1 MSTYIFR
8 IIGSKVS
15 VSMTAPPPKPIRT
28 PRSKFVQTLLSSCF
42 ARPSSKSL
50 LDHTASAPQSQLE
63 LSSAKTSSHNETS
76 NKPFH
81 FFDLPPEL
89 RNMVYYYSLPQ
100 DVLICGHEKPLHRL
114 WRRDL
119 GLLSVSRRVREES
132 RRILYIDTTIHIS
145 LEDFSS
151 YRAFLAWINMVEQ
164 EDVRRIKELK
174 IYAWMEL
181 NRNRDYVTSRNSCYH
196 IRLKDGLQ
204 LADEAS
210 AKILSS
216 AVIPRVKHC
225 WVSPKSHICSRPD
238 GEVCSLD
245 MFQTLLDELDWDYS
259 HFRITDIK
267 AMVNGLFQYSS
278 LHNAAQPVGDND
290 LWRLLDSPAG
300 VSLID
305 SFAYPKGRIWEHSIA
320 NSTRKLK

>member
-1 MSTYIFR
+1 
-8 IIGSKVS
+8 
-15 VSMTAPPPKPIRT
+15 MTASPLKPIRRS
-28 PRSKFVQTLLSSCF
+28 RSKPFKTLLSSCF
-42 ARPSSKSL
+42 ARPSSSKRS
-50 LDHTASAPQSQLE
+50 LDHTASAPQSQFE
-63 LSSAKTSSHNETS
+63 LSSAKTSSHKKSSS

-100 DVLICGHEKPLHRL
+100 DILICGHEKPLHRF

-119 GLLSVSRRVREES
+119 VLLSVSRKVREES
-132 RRILYIDTTIHIS
+132 RRILYVDSTIHIS

-151 YRAFLAWINMVEQ
+151 YRAYLAWINTVKQ

-181 NRNRDYVTSRNSCYH
+181 NRTRDFVTSRNSCYH
-196 IRLKDGLQ
+196 IKLKDGIQ
-204 LADEAS
+204 LGDES
-210 AKILSS
+210 IAKIISS
-216 AVIPRVKHC
+216 AVIPRVKYC
-225 WVSPKSHICSRPD
+225 WVSPKSHACSRPD
-238 GEVCSLD
+238 GEVSSLD

-259 HFRITDIK
+259 YFRMTDIK

-278 LHNAAQPVGDND
+278 LHNAAQPVGFNE
-290 LWRLLDSPAG
+290 LWRLLDSPAE

-305 SFAYPKGRIWEHSIA
+305 SFAYPKGRIWEHSNA
-320 NSTRKLK
+320 NRTRKLK

>member
-1 MSTYIFR
+1 
-8 IIGSKVS
+8 
-15 VSMTAPPPKPIRT
+15 MTAPPPKPIRT
-28 PRSKFVQTLLSSCF
+28 PRSKSVQTLLSRCF
-42 ARPSSKSL
+42 ARTPSKSS
-50 LDHTASAPQSQLE
+50 LDHTASAPQNRLK
-63 LSSAKTSSHNETS
+63 LSSAKTSSHNEST

-100 DVLICGHEKPLHRL
+100 DIVLCGNEKPLHRV

-119 GLLSVSRRVREES
+119 VLLSVSRRVREES
-132 RRILYIDTTIHIS
+132 RRILYVGSTIHIS

-151 YRAFLAWINMVEQ
+151 YRAFLAWINTVEQ
-164 EDVRRIKELK
+164 VDVRRIEELK

-181 NRNRDYVTSRNSCYH
+181 NRTLEFVTSRNICYH
-196 IRLKDGLQ
+196 VRLKGGRQ
-204 LADEAS
+204 LADES
-210 AKILSS
+210 FAKILCS
-216 AVIPRVKHC
+216 AVIPRVKYC
-225 WVSPKSHICSRPD
+225 WVSPKSHVCSRPD

-245 MFQTLLDELDWDYS
+245 LFQTLLDELDWDYS
-259 HFRITDIK
+259 HFRIADIK

-290 LWRLLDSPAG
+290 LWRLLDSPAE

-305 SFAYPKGRIWEHSIA
+305 SFAYPKGRIWEHINA
-320 NSTRKLK
+320 NRTRELK

>member
-1 MSTYIFR
+1 
-8 IIGSKVS
+8 
-15 VSMTAPPPKPIRT
+15 MTAPPPKPIIRR
-28 PRSKFVQTLLSSCF
+28 PRSKSVQTLLSGCF
-42 ARPSSKSL
+42 ARPSSSSKSS
-50 LDHTASAPQSQLE
+50 LDQKTGSAPPQNRLKV
-63 LSSAKTSSHNETS
+63 SSAKKTSSHNNTESTN

-100 DVLICGHEKPLHRL
+100 DIVICGHEKPVHNF

-119 GLLSVSRRVREES
+119 VLLSVSRRVREES
-132 RRILYIDTTIHIS
+132 RRILYVDSTIHIS

-151 YRAFLAWINMVEQ
+151 YRAFLAWINTVEQ
-164 EDVRRIKELK
+164 LDVRRIEELK

-181 NRNRDYVTSRNSCYH
+181 NRTREFVTSRNSCYH
-196 IRLKDGLQ
+196 VRLKGDGIQ
-204 LADEAS
+204 LADES
-210 AKILSS
+210 FAKILCS
-216 AVIPRVKHC
+216 AVIPRVKYC
-225 WVSPKSHICSRPD
+225 WVSPKSHVCSRPD

-259 HFRITDIK
+259 HFRIADIK

-290 LWRLLDSPAG
+290 LWRLLDSPAE

-305 SFAYPKGRIWEHSIA
+305 SFAYPKGRIWEHITA
-320 NSTRKLK
+320 KPYPKIEIND